1 MNKLF
6 ALLIATALVSPGVA
20 LAETIPG
27 KTEPT
32 THVKIHKPMH
42 KMHTTGKVANR
53 KPVPKKPAAAKTHAP
68 STAISQLKQHD
79 PDYPWVT
86 PA

>member
-6 ALLIATALVSPGVA
+6 AMLIATALLSPGVA
-20 LAETIPG
+20 LAETLPG

-32 THVKIHKPMH
+32 AHVKMHKPMH
-42 KMHTTGKVANR
+42 KMHTLRKASNR
-53 KPVPKKPAAAKTHAP
+53 KPVPKKPAAVKTNAA

>member
-32 THVKIHKPMH
+32 THVKLHKPMH
-42 KMHTTGKVANR
+42 KTHTIRKVADL
-53 KPVPKKPAAAKTHAP
+53 KPAPKKPAATKTNAA
-68 STAISQLKQHD
+68 STAVSQLKQHD